1 MKGLLQNYFIKA
13 YSPMGVTRTVALVYS
28 FPINASAGKRTESL
42 ENVEGKSEGLLIRRF
57 GFHSTHRKFE
67 IWRELKSWRLTN
79 CVKRYI
85 IYNTSYLS
93 SNFQFNILYIF
104 LANVY
109 HIKVMTFGLAAAGHV
124 NLGFYSFGH
133 VGHGKCVSYFSASK
147 HDRVSLNIFSLQCSS
162 CYALPGL

>member
-93 SNFQFNILYIF
+93 SNFQFNILYFFGQCLPHKGNDFWFGRCWSRQPRLLFIRTRWPW
-104 LANVY
+104 
-109 HIKVMTFGLAAAGHV
+109 KV
-124 NLGFYSFGH
+124 
-133 VGHGKCVSYFSASK
+133 CVLF
-147 HDRVSLNIFSLQCSS
+147 
-162 CYALPGL
+162 